1 MFTRCSSS
9 RFLKLCNRLPVD
21 KLEVVRDLQFGGL
34 LNLNCK
40 EIRHNICLWLIDHFN
55 VGFRRIDISF
65 DKSYDLTAAD
75 VGLVFGLSTSGQ
87 ILQIASTPSEHP
99 FGILNTCEERLLNLP
114 VGEEFRRCFL
124 YCACATILAPM
135 SRIDGCR
142 NLWHTIHEDGFR
154 NDANWGQF
162 FLDQLVEGIRR
173 FKQRNSIWVHGCIP
187 FLQLHYVIKFK
198 IPSVH
203 VPMTVPLLSAWSD
216 ELIKERLAA
225 EISQFGSFEHG
236 EGFDYSSPP
245 RTTPPCT
252 HVEFDSGP
260 TSSHHN
266 VQ

>member
-1 MFTRCSSS
+1 M
-9 RFLKLCNRLPVD
+9 
-21 KLEVVRDLQFGGL
+21 EVVRDLQFGGL

-124 YCACATILAPM
+124 YYACATILAPM

-162 FLDQLVEGIRR
+162 FVDQLVEGTKR

-203 VPMTVPLLSAWSD
+203 VPVTVPLLSAWSD

-225 EISQFGSFEHG
+225 EISQFGSFGHG

-252 HVEFDSGP
+252 HVESDSGP
-260 TSSHHN
+260 TSSHQN